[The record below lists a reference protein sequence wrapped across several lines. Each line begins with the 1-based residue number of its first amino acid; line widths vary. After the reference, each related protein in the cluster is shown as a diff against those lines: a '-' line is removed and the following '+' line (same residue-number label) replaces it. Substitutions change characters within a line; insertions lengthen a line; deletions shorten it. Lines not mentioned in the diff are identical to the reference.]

1 MFVLWHTFPMQTQE
15 TAGFKEAPR
24 KAKAAAAK
32 SFDFQEA
39 LEALKDGAKRHEGL
53 TLLETAAERLTA
65 EQRQPLTRSL
75 MEREGCS
82 QAFAERFLGDAK
94 FRKRVTENCRN
105 FAEHGE
111 RMARLEE
118 AEIFSE
124 LMQPGSEDISTLLKT
139 TNPQERF
146 KQLEP
151 LDANELRQNRLWD
164 LKNSLSRVSDPR
176 EDALVREVFKN
187 AFERVGV
194 QYTGT
199 DADWKAL
206 FAKPDLLEHFLSDGP
221 TQEVYKKLTRGKKME
236 GLGRRIQLTWRETPD
251 GERIP
256 AMHVQQ
262 MAVNPET
269 NYVSELGFTIEKEP
283 AEQGGEARR
292 VLKDVI
298 VVVDKDARN
307 RNEGAEFLLGNLRLI
322 KAYKLHEAEFTANIK
337 VGSYVWARISDVD
350 VPSMAEKLLPKAK
363 AELGP
368 KPWDE
373 KKARGL
379 VFRDEILPMFE
390 KHLVTAI
397 WSVIESIKDPKEKAA
412 MNNVLIEDF
421 LNKQYEALKQRA
433 LAGEL
438 TMEELVNLGKG
449 LDVFRF
455 NNEGE
460 IVRPDAPD
468 AEHYGHLGKA
478 AVMGIPWNAR
488 VGLDTRSMFGL
499 VDRLSKGSG
508 FVSFLKKSGQKL
520 GLALSL

>member
-1 MFVLWHTFPMQTQE
+1 MQAQE
-15 TAGFKEAPR
+15 TVSSQETPR
-24 KAKAAAAK
+24 KAKAAATK
-32 SFDFQEA
+32 TFDFQEA
-39 LEALKDGAKRHEGL
+39 LEALKDGAKKHESL
-53 TLLETAAERLTA
+53 SLLERAAEHLSP
-65 EQRQPLTRSL
+65 EQRRPLVQRL
-75 MEREGCS
+75 IEQEGCS
-82 QAFAERFLGDAK
+82 QAFAERFFDDAK
-94 FRKRVTENCRN
+94 FRKRVTESCRN
-105 FAEHGE
+105 FSEHGE
-111 RMARLEE
+111 RMVRLEE
-118 AEIFSE
+118 AEIFTE
-124 LMQPGSEDISTLLKT
+124 LMQPGSEDIAILLKT

-151 LDANELRQNRLWD
+151 LDAEDLKRNRLWD
-164 LKNSLSRVSDPR
+164 LKYQLTRVVNPR
-176 EDALVREVFKN
+176 EDALIREVFKN

-199 DADWKAL
+199 DADWSAVL
-206 FAKPDLLEHFLSDGP
+206 AKSDLLEHFLSDGP
-221 TQEVYKKLTRGKKME
+221 VREVYRKLTNGKKVE
-236 GLGRRIQLTWRETPD
+236 GLGRRIQLTWRERSD
-251 GERIP
+251 GRRIP
-256 AMHVQQ
+256 SMHVQQ

-269 NYVSELGFTIEKEP
+269 NYVSELGFTIEHEP
-283 AEQGGEARR
+283 PQEGEGGESKR

-350 VPSMAEKLLPKAK
+350 VPSMAEKLLPNAK

-379 VFRDEILPMFE
+379 VFRDEILPTFE
-390 KHLVTAI
+390 KNLVTAI
-397 WSVIESIKDPKEKAA
+397 WSVIESIKDSKEKAA

-421 LNKQYEALKQRA
+421 LNTQYDALKRRA

-438 TMEELVNLGKG
+438 SMEELVNLGKG

-460 IVRPDAPD
+460 IVRPDASD
-468 AEHYGHLGKA
+468 ADHYGHLGKA
-478 AVMGIPWNAR
+478 AVMGIPWKAR
-488 VGLDTRSMFGL
+488 IGLHTRSMFGL
-499 VDRLSKGSG
+499 VDRLSKGTG
-508 FVSFLKKSGQKL
+508 FVSFLKKSGQKI